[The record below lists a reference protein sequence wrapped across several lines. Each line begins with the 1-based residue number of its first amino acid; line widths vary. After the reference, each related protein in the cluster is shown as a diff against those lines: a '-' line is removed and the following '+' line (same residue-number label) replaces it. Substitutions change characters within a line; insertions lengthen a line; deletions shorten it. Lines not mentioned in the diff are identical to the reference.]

1 MAALS
6 ERLKYQEEK
15 IAGNDQRNKRRD
27 AQIQALAEELASFR
41 GDLDDLRATASDLQ
55 AHVQTQLPGAPDQT
69 SFVSNLEHMC
79 MLTKNV
85 FSMSSEVERLRAE
98 NEALKAQLDGIKFP
112 PGISITES
120 RDSNALGK
128 RKRNSDVVKS
138 SHSHSNAINAHRS
151 TSVYHDEAS
160 SRPILTPQSSIV
172 SRHSSQA
179 SEQEYLGTA
188 SDEAAMDIC
197 FNGRVNDDDEG
208 NMVGFASQGVA
219 DTLLT
224 AQEPVIQESDE
235 ASFSAEKETAVLDRS
250 TTNQDLQ
257 VLENG
262 EASHA
267 AYIEFSDEEEL
278 PSRPSKTGTR
288 PGTESNGTTTESQP
302 PEVGG
307 VDIDAN
313 SPLDDQEDAPDL
325 GAELETVFKRPR
337 RTMRST
343 SRRLTDYE
351 LEQNA
356 RSLAPEPVVRRRT
369 LPRKLDVGGMEH
381 VRIVT
386 PTSLADEMNG
396 IKKPRAERIMQSTE
410 KILNLEL
417 TELGLEEWI
426 GLKDK
431 NTNAEYKK
439 AVDEARNRRREKKRL
454 AMLAKVGINL
464 SPGSQ
469 QPRPPSS
476 PAMDMILD
484 EQDQTDNTSPRE
496 TMADISDPILPTY
509 RAQVDQPATQASSV
523 VKNKTGRKSDMVELP
538 PEEDDPGMM
547 TRRKQRRQEEIRRR
561 DLLAQEALERDF

>member
-6 ERLKYQEEK
+6 ERLRYQEEK
-15 IAGNDQRNKRRD
+15 IAGHDQRNKRRD

-41 GDLDDLRATASDLQ
+41 GDLDDLRATAGDLQ
-55 AHVQTQLPGAPDQT
+55 AQVQTHLPAAPDQT

-79 MLTKNV
+79 TLTKNV

-98 NEALKAQLDGIKFP
+98 NEALRAKLDGIKSP
-112 PGISITES
+112 PGMSIAES

-128 RKRNSDVVKS
+128 RKRNSGVAKS
-138 SHSHSNAINAHRS
+138 SRSHSNAINTNRS
-151 TSVYHDEAS
+151 TSVYHDQAS
-160 SRPILTPQSSIV
+160 TRPILTPQSSIV

-179 SEQEYLGTA
+179 SEQEDLGAA
-188 SDEAAMDIC
+188 SEEAAMDIC
-197 FNGRVNDDDEG
+197 FNGGVNDDGEG
-208 NMVGFASQGVA
+208 NMVDSASQDVT
-219 DTLLT
+219 DTLLPD
-224 AQEPVIQESDE
+224 QEPVIQESDE
-235 ASFSAEKETAVLDRS
+235 APEFAEKEPVGLDRS
-250 TTNQDLQ
+250 TTTRDVQGPED
-257 VLENG
+257 G
-262 EASHA
+262 EASHL
-267 AYIEFSDEEEL
+267 AYIEFSDEDEL

-288 PGTESNGTTTESQP
+288 PGTESNDTATEYQP
-302 PEVGG
+302 LEGGG
-307 VDIDAN
+307 VDVDTN
-313 SPLDDQEDAPDL
+313 GPLDDQEDAPAPS
-325 GAELETVFKRPR
+325 AELETVFKRPR

-369 LPRKLDVGGMEH
+369 LPRRLDVGGMEH

-410 KILNLEL
+410 KILNHEL

-431 NTNAEYKK
+431 STNAEYKK
-439 AVDEARNRRREKKRL
+439 AVDEARIRQREKKRL

-476 PAMDMILD
+476 PAMDTILD
-484 EQDQTDNTSPRE
+484 ERDQTDNTSPGE
-496 TMADISDPILPTY
+496 AMVGISDPILLTD
-509 RAQVDQPATQASSV
+509 RAQVDQPATQEPPA
-523 VKNKTGRKSDMVELP
+523 VKNKRGRKSETVEML
-538 PEEDDPGMM
+538 PEEEDPGMV